1 MLLLPICAG
10 GSRLKYLDVSCV
22 LGCVSGMFNMFNMS
36 GMVMDSIGAGVAPV
50 ASPPHCVP
58 VFWAVQCLVSGQ
70 GRISASLSGG
80 QPIISLCWPPC
91 TNAMCGRPYIYSSRP
106 PNFRVAHQPA
116 FLNSQVTL
124 LQPYLPDYCHFLP
137 ISSLS
142 WPYDLGFWL
151 PGNKRAADCPDPPGA
166 TPMCLADAG
175 CRRNRVVHGHSPT
188 DRITD
193 DYLTKWCSADMPPI
207 VTYFT

>member
-1 MLLLPICAG
+1 MLLLLLPICAG

-50 ASPPHCVP
+50 AGPPHCVP

-80 QPIISLCWPPC
+80 QPIISILPPC
-91 TNAMCGRPYIYSSRP
+91 TMAIAMYSVQQAIQHCPSHNP
-106 PNFRVAHQPA
+106 QQPSDISAANFCLITVP
-116 FLNSQVTL
+116 F
-124 LQPYLPDYCHFLP
+124 PP
-137 ISSLS
+137 ISFLS

-151 PGNKRAADCPDPPGA
+151 PGNMSAALPGA

-175 CRRNRVVHGHSPT
+175 CWRNRVVHGHSPT